1 MTSSAIFPKVTVSA
15 CTACMLS
22 PLQKPVFDQHHL
34 NRVVPLPGSHFSLSF
49 PLPHPP
55 LPLSPQKATPQRV
68 PWRRKK
74 QLPSVGSR
82 WNPSPLLP
90 SSSFPFSTPS
100 SCSPGFHTFISIPIH
115 FAAILSLPNLF
126 VHMCLE
132 AHTTWCT
139 LSSHAFHLS
148 PSVTRAAELLSDTGS
163 M

>member
-1 MTSSAIFPKVTVSA
+1 MFSAVFPKTTVSA

-22 PLQKPVFDQHHL
+22 LLQKPVFDQHHL
-34 NRVVPLPGSHFSLSF
+34 NRVVPLPGGHFSLSF

-55 LPLSPQKATPQRV
+55 LPQSPQKATPQRV
-68 PWRRKK
+68 LWRRKK

-82 WNPSPLLP
+82 WNPSPFTSLFIF
-90 SSSFPFSTPS
+90 SFFPS
-100 SCSPGFHTFISIPIH
+100 SCSPGFHTFISIPIR
-115 FAAILSLPNLF
+115 FAAILSLPNFF

>member
-1 MTSSAIFPKVTVSA
+1 MTVSA

-22 PLQKPVFDQHHL
+22 LLQKPVFDQHHL
-34 NRVVPLPGSHFSLSF
+34 NRIVPLPGSHFSLSF

-68 PWRRKK
+68 LWRRKK

-82 WNPSPLLP
+82 WNPSPFY
-90 SSSFPFSTPS
+90 FPLHLFLFPPLSTPS
-100 SCSPGFHTFISIPIH
+100 SCSPGFHTFISILIR